1 MMEVIYC
8 KVGEP
13 AKLVEVD
20 GTLEDFQKMVGGHI
34 EVVSYEGISGLVYV
48 LNEEGKLEGLKP
60 NKSIFGGNDM
70 IVGDFFVEAI
80 GADDIVGLNER
91 QKEFVMRTVDF
102 GRMWYL

>member
-1 MMEVIYC
+1 MEVIYC

-70 IVGDFFVEAI
+70 IVGDFFVAAI

>member
-13 AKLVEVD
+13 AKLVEIE
-20 GTLEDFQKMVGGHI
+20 GKLEDFQKMVGGHI
-34 EVVSYEGISGLVYV
+34 EVVSYEGIRGLVYV

-60 NKSIFGGNDM
+60 NKSIFGGRDV
-70 IVGDFFVEAI
+70 IVGDFVVAAI
-80 GADDIVGLNER
+80 GEDDIAGLNER